1 MVRLP
6 FGLAGCRHLPVRAQR
21 PKPPGLFD
29 TVPISRCPHEPL
41 VPATRS
47 TEPKV
52 RRQREL
58 MLRDLAVRIAR
69 KHLNYC
75 IGREIKEPSP
85 DELAQINA
93 KIQAVLP
100 ERALTAAE
108 TKCWCYHE
116 RPLIGD
122 THKFY
127 TDALAAYQR
136 NSNDVIHL
144 LMPEHGRFANLA
156 PERMAQIRLLSRAV
170 RMGPFEERDGEL
182 QELVDLP
189 SLKPIWPTDVESSES
204 ITVTKG
210 DKSIKLSPL
219 ASNIYQANFTQLKAV
234 CKLLSKQSEVGRR
247 IKQPLSA
254 PNGAVR
260 PPIEEPKRKK
270 LKEDHMPFASP
281 PLSSQP
287 LRDGAAVDSTVRAK
301 VAAALRVL
309 STDDLHRVAKA
320 IGCRLFSASREEV
333 ERAAYESFFDGVP
346 LQSILQVPIE
356 HLVPQGHHAA
366 PAWPPPGASM
376 PPAVANMAPA
386 APGEPGVLTQPE
398 TPTGA
403 AMNAYG
409 IVSAVPMPHA
419 HQHPQTVQP
428 PPPPPQ

>member
-58 MLRDLAVRIAR
+58 MLRDRAVRIAR
-69 KHLNYC
+69 KQLNHC

-156 PERMAQIRLLSRAV
+156 PERMAQVRLLSRAV

-204 ITVTKG
+204 ITATKG

-287 LRDGAAVDSTVRAK
+287 LRDGAAVDSSVR
-301 VAAALRVL
+301 
-309 STDDLHRVAKA
+309 
-320 IGCRLFSASREEV
+320 
-333 ERAAYESFFDGVP
+333 
-346 LQSILQVPIE
+346 
-356 HLVPQGHHAA
+356 
-366 PAWPPPGASM
+366 
-376 PPAVANMAPA
+376 
-386 APGEPGVLTQPE
+386 
-398 TPTGA
+398 
-403 AMNAYG
+403 
-409 IVSAVPMPHA
+409 
-419 HQHPQTVQP
+419 
-428 PPPPPQ
+428 